1 MTTYAM
7 LKTIMNTVILMEG
20 IVVMKLNVEM
30 VFVKITTILIIVI
43 MMMEIVV
50 LKNL

>member
-1 MTTYAM
+1 
-7 LKTIMNTVILMEG
+7 MNTVILMEG
-20 IVVMKLNVEM
+20 IVVLKLKKEM

>member
-1 MTTYAM
+1 M

>member
-1 MTTYAM
+1 MTGYAM

-20 IVVMKLNVEM
+20 IVALMLNVEM
-30 VFVKITTILIIVI
+30 VFVMITTILINVI

-50 LKNL
+50 LKN

>member
-1 MTTYAM
+1 M

-50 LKNL
+50 LKN